1 MKKFWTI
8 WAKSLGS
15 KAEEKDN
22 WYSDKVAIVRTLI
35 VLQAIITNAFIVVNI
50 IKNCK

>member
-15 KAEEKDN
+15 KANENDN

-50 IKNCK
+50 IRNWK

>member
-15 KAEEKDN
+15 KADENDN

-50 IKNCK
+50 VKNWK